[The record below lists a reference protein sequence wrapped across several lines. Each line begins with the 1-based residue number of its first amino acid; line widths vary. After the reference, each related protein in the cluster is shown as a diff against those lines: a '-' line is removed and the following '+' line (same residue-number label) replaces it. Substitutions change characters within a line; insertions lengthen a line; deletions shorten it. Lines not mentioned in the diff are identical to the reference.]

1 VRRWLLA
8 AAYICGSIIGVFA
21 AYAISPI
28 LGYLAIL
35 PATVFIWAAIGG
47 TYRRLLGDKDT
58 TADVMKAT
66 RQEELTE
73 PHGHGTDAN
82 VIVVEWKS
90 VHTIAD
96 LRARCATRVEGLP
109 RDNRLCERQWTLA
122 NSGIGLTGIP

>member
-1 VRRWLLA
+1 MHDDDWYKPHPNRPAALPRQPKPGEEATLVRRWLLA

-58 TADVMKAT
+58 TADVM
-66 RQEELTE
+66 R
-73 PHGHGTDAN
+73 
-82 VIVVEWKS
+82 
-90 VHTIAD
+90 
-96 LRARCATRVEGLP
+96 
-109 RDNRLCERQWTLA
+109 RLDKK
-122 NSGIGLTGIP
+122 N